1 MAELFVT
8 ALALGLAGIDPA
20 GLLLALGSLAAGARE
35 RTVLIFTAIVVA
47 GTALLGT
54 VLTVTLGRQLREFDW
69 TSLFPPDWLGA
80 TIEGLLAAALLTW
93 AAVRVRLRRPEA
105 RPPRP
110 AKRGRTGTALVWGG
124 VLFAVS
130 APLDPTFVG
139 LVVLAGRGQ
148 SVLATGLAHV
158 TWIVVSQLPLVAL
171 GVAIIFRRHDRAVA
185 WLRDLMPRVR
195 PVLARLGTATLAF
208 VGLVMATDAVWW
220 LVTGRFLLP
229 DPT

>member
-1 MAELFVT
+1 MIELLVT

-35 RTVLIFTAIVVA
+35 RTVLVFTAIVVA

-54 VLTVTLGRQLREFDW
+54 VLTLTLGQQLQRFDW
-69 TSLFPPDWLGA
+69 KSLFPPDWLGA
-80 TIEGLLAAALLTW
+80 TIEALLAAALLMW
-93 AAVRVRLRRPEA
+93 VVVRFRRPEA

-110 AKRGRTGTALVWGG
+110 ANRGRTGTALVWGG
-124 VLFAVS
+124 LLFAAS

-139 LVVLAGRGQ
+139 LVVLAGRGE
-148 SVLATGLAHV
+148 SVPAVGLAHV

-171 GVAIIFRRHDRAVA
+171 AVAVMLRRHDRAVA

-195 PVLARLGTATLAF
+195 PVLARLGTATLALAG
-208 VGLVMATDAVWW
+208 VIMATDAVWW
-220 LVTGRFLLP
+220 LVTGHFLLP

>member
-1 MAELFVT
+1 VAELFVT

-54 VLTVTLGRQLREFDW
+54 VLTLTLGQQLQEFDW
-69 TSLFPPDWLGA
+69 TSLLPPDWLGA
-80 TIEGLLAAALLTW
+80 SMEAFLAAALLTW
-93 AAVRVRLRRPEA
+93 VVVRLRRPEA

-110 AKRGRTGTALVWGG
+110 ARRGRTGRALVWAGL
-124 VLFAVS
+124 VFAAS

-139 LVVLAGRGQ
+139 LVVLAGRGE
-148 SVLATGLAHV
+148 SVLAIGLAHV
-158 TWIVVSQLPLVAL
+158 TWIVVSQLPLVVLA
-171 GVAIIFRRHDRAVA
+171 VAIVLRRHDRAVA

-208 VGLVMATDAVWW
+208 VGLLMSTDAVWW
-220 LVTGRFLLP
+220 LVTARFLLP

>member
-1 MAELFVT
+1 VFELFVT

-35 RTVLIFTAIVVA
+35 RTVLVFTAIVIV

-54 VLTVTLGRQLREFDW
+54 VLTLTLGQQLQHFDW
-69 TSLFPPDWLGA
+69 TSLLPPDWLGA
-80 TIEGLLAAALLTW
+80 VIEAVFAAALLTW
-93 AAVRVRLRRPEA
+93 VVVRLRRPEA

-110 AKRGRTGTALVWGG
+110 AKRGRTGTGLVWGG
-124 VLFAVS
+124 LLFAAS

-139 LVVLAGRGQ
+139 LVVLAGRGEALP
-148 SVLATGLAHV
+148 SIALAHV

-171 GVAIIFRRHDRAVA
+171 AVAIMLGRHDRAVTR
-185 WLRDLMPRVR
+185 LRDLLPRLR
-195 PVLARLGTATLAF
+195 PALSRLGTVTLAL
-208 VGLVMATDAVWW
+208 VGLVMAADAVWW
-220 LVTGRFLLP
+220 FATGDFLLP